1 MRLCLF
7 EDRAEQ
13 LEPLAWTR
21 PVFDLRCGMVTLG
34 QKLLRHVGE
43 PDWGVLIRPVLEDL
57 YRLQHPGVAVN
68 DADWLSADDVILVNG
83 RWLPP
88 EEAFEIP
95 RDSCVGTVGAEVAYC
110 KLQIADCRLN
120 TELKSEICYL
130 QSEIAFDQLPM
141 LLEVCRRTLPN
152 QPAGGRMIAYPWDL
166 VDRNADEIRRDFRFQ
181 ISDCGLQ
188 SEQRPRSQAPA
199 WERGNP
205 RSAIRNSLAVLGP
218 PGNLWIAA
226 SARIEPMV
234 VADTTQGPVV
244 IDENAVVSAFTRL
257 EGPCYVGPGTRVL
270 GAKVRGGTT
279 LGPECRVGGE
289 LEASI
294 LHGYSNKYHEG
305 FLGHSYVGAWVNL
318 GAGTHN
324 SDLRNDYGE
333 VTMTLHGSSVPTGMT
348 KVGCFL
354 GDHTKTGLGTLLNTG
369 TNVGAFG
376 NLLPAGRFAPKY
388 VPSFTTWWNGS
399 LREAFTLDQLLAT
412 AQIAMKRRGVTL
424 MDAHKALYARLHE
437 ETQEERRRVLRES
450 QQRELRRSA

>member
-1 MRLCLF
+1 MRSCLF

-13 LEPLAWTR
+13 LKPLALTR
-21 PVFDLRCGMVTLG
+21 PVFDLRCGMVTLR

-43 PDWGVLIRPVLEDL
+43 SDWGVLIRPELKDL
-57 YRLQHPGVAVN
+57 YRLQHPDAAVN

-110 KLQIADCRLN
+110 RLN
-120 TELKSEICYL
+120 EGLQSAICNLK
-130 QSEIAFDQLPM
+130 SEIAFDQLPM
-141 LLEVCRRTLPN
+141 LLEACRHTLPS

-166 VDRNADEIRRDFRFQ
+166 VDRNADEIRRDFRYQ
-181 ISDCGLQ
+181 ITDCRVQ
-188 SEQRPRSQAPA
+188 ADQRPA
-199 WERGNP
+199 NC
-205 RSAIRNSLAVLGP
+205 NSLAVLGP
-218 PGNLWIAA
+218 PENLWIAA

-257 EGPCYVGPGTRVL
+257 EGPCYVGPGTQVL
-270 GAKVRGGTT
+270 GAKVRGGTS

-289 LEASI
+289 IEASI

-333 VTMTLHGSSVPTGMT
+333 VTMTLHGSLVLTGMT

-369 TNVGAFG
+369 TNVGAFC

-424 MDAHKALYARLHE
+424 MDAHKALYARLLE

-450 QQRELRRSA
+450 QQREMRRSA